1 MAKANQW
8 RNIEPMA
15 KSNIQLNGVDNG
27 ENNNENNDNN
37 ESLENMKNEKIEE
50 INRHQSKENV
60 SSMAAKENGEIQTV
74 KISENG
80 MANKSGCAI
89 DVKMAS

>member
-1 MAKANQW
+1 
-8 RNIEPMA
+8 MA

-27 ENNNENNDNN
+27 ENNNENNDNQY

-50 INRHQSKENV
+50 NQSASIERKCL
-60 SSMAAKENGEIQTV
+60 ENG
-74 KISENG
+74 SERKWRNTNCENKRNG
-80 MANKSGCAI
+80 IENKSGCAI